1 MIFSKTEMTVYD
13 IAFEVCKPLGYKVY
27 DVVYVKEGPYWFL
40 RVFIDSENGVNLD
53 DCETVSRRISDI
65 LDEKDF
71 IENNYFLEVSSP
83 GVERVLR
90 QDEHY
95 SDAVGECVHIKL
107 FKPEGNIREL
117 EGELTAFNDGIVTVN
132 CDGKEFNIYKKNI
145 AKANIVFD
153 F

>member
-1 MIFSKTEMTVYD
+1 MVFSKTESAVYE
-13 IAFEVCKPLGYKVY
+13 IAVGVCEPLGYEVY
-27 DVVYVKEGPYWFL
+27 DVMYLKEGPYWFL
-40 RVFIDSENGVNLD
+40 RVFINSENGVNLD

-90 QDEHY
+90 QNEHLLN
-95 SDAVGECVHIKL
+95 AIGEIVHIKL
-107 FKPEGNIREL
+107 FKPENGVREI
-117 EGELTAFNDGIVTVN
+117 EGELISSGDGVVTVN
-132 CDGKEFNIYKKNI
+132 SDGKEYNINKKNI
-145 AKANIVFD
+145 AKANVVFD